1 MIYLARYRSPL
12 GEITLSAS
20 ENALTGLWFEGGRQ
34 VAEIASE
41 RPWILREN
49 LPTFKETFRWLD
61 AYFLGKNP
69 SSAAIPLAP
78 FGTEFRLRV
87 WEKLREIP
95 YGETQTYGALAGTL
109 GQGESDAKPSARAV
123 GGAIGHNPIALIIP
137 CHRVVGKNGKLCG
150 YAGGPSRK
158 AELLRLEKSLLI

>member
-49 LPTFKETFRWLD
+49 LPIFKETFRWLD
-61 AYFLGKNP
+61 AYFLGEILRRRRSRSRLSVRNSVCAFGKSFAKFLTGKRKLTGRSREHSGRANLTRNP
-69 SSAAIPLAP
+69 QREPSAVPS
-78 FGTEFRLRV
+78 GTIRLRSSF
-87 WEKLREIP
+87 P
-95 YGETQTYGALAGTL
+95 ATAL
-109 GQGESDAKPSARAV
+109 
-123 GGAIGHNPIALIIP
+123 
-137 CHRVVGKNGKLCG
+137 
-150 YAGGPSRK
+150 
-158 AELLRLEKSLLI
+158 